1 MALAVRIRVN
11 PALPTPIWSQIEE
24 SVRHLVASGALRP
37 GDALP
42 SVRDLAREQRINPN
56 TVANAYQR
64 LADAGVVEARRGEGT
79 FVAER
84 PPAMPPAPAA
94 AASTVTISAMGTASG
109 RHGWR
114 PSCSCCS
121 RLPPARSGAT
131 NASNASDCSAS
142 PTSIATASPYFL

>member
-1 MALAVRIRVN
+1 MAAAVRIRVN

-64 LADAGVVEARRGEGT
+64 LADAGIVEARRGEGT

-84 PPAMPPAPAA
+84 PPAMSPAERARVLREGATRLATLAA
-94 AASTVTISAMGTASG
+94 NLGATQAEATAALHAAWSDAASKATGG
-109 RHGWR
+109 RR
-114 PSCSCCS
+114 
-121 RLPPARSGAT
+121 
-131 NASNASDCSAS
+131 
-142 PTSIATASPYFL
+142 